1 MEEYSNGVGGV
12 KNFFYLCDTAEL
24 VFETFRGYRENV
36 SKEGFWAKKRIE
48 RRLECVVF
56 SVFLW
61 YLGI

>member
-1 MEEYSNGVGGV
+1 M
-12 KNFFYLCDTAEL
+12 
-24 VFETFRGYRENV
+24 FRTRVRDISRGTEKMFLRRDF
-36 SKEGFWAKKRIE
+36 GLKKRIE